1 MTPQKP
7 FPPRTLA
14 EALDYYGGADF
25 INAINTAKMEGK
37 AEGRA
42 EGRAE
47 GIAEV
52 KQETASKMKAKGFSA
67 EDIADVTG
75 LTIEVIRAL

>member
-14 EALDYYGGADF
+14 EALDYYSGADF

-47 GIAEV
+47 V
-52 KQETASKMKAKGFSA
+52 KQETASKMKANGFSA

-75 LTIEVIRAL
+75 LPIEVIRTL

>member
-14 EALDYYGGADF
+14 EALDYFAGADF
-25 INAINTAKMEGK
+25 INAINTA
-37 AEGRA
+37 RA

-47 GIAEV
+47 AQAELNSKKKLEMARMMRADGVSTELIV
-52 KQETASKMKAKGFSA
+52 KYTSLSK
-67 EDIADVTG
+67 EDIEK
-75 LTIEVIRAL
+75 L

>member
-14 EALDYYGGADF
+14 EALDYFAGADF
-25 INAINTAKMEGK
+25 INAINTA
-37 AEGRA
+37 RA

-47 GIAEV
+47 AQAELN
-52 KQETASKMKAKGFSA
+52 SKKNW
-67 EDIADVTG
+67 EWLV
-75 LTIEVIRAL
+75 

>member
-14 EALDYYGGADF
+14 EALDYYSGADF

-42 EGRAE
+42 E
-47 GIAEV
+47 V
-52 KQETASKMKAKGFSA
+52 KQETASKMKANGFSA

-75 LTIEVIRAL
+75 LPIEVIRTL

>member
-14 EALDYYGGADF
+14 EALDYFAGADF
-25 INAINTAKMEGK
+25 INAINTA
-37 AEGRA
+37 RA

-47 GIAEV
+47 AQAELKSKKKLEMARMMRADGVSTELIV
-52 KQETASKMKAKGFSA
+52 KYTSLSK
-67 EDIADVTG
+67 EDIEK
-75 LTIEVIRAL
+75 L